1 MANISSANET
11 LTLKGDWT
19 EAAVEALKPVLDAWK
34 FYGEYGMRVYEYPTV
49 DKTTIEFNGSGRWSF
64 SGTLGDFDSWTR
76 SWIKDQPERNGEP
89 IRPLATEQYD
99 LLLKLMQENALS
111 MEVDF
116 EDKEGGMGLRNHEV
130 GVFTSEDGELHYE
143 RMTCEA
149 VLSDDSGS
157 EATVGY
163 LAQFCTNPDTE
174 KLSEWVADNICFT
187 DIFDNWAPDHD
198 QIIYELQEF
207 LEDPFPQFSRDF
219 SPDTKAW
226 EEFCEIY
233 KSINDYRPDEVE

>member
-1 MANISSANET
+1 
-11 LTLKGDWT
+11 
-19 EAAVEALKPVLDAWK
+19 
-34 FYGEYGMRVYEYPTV
+34 
-49 DKTTIEFNGSGRWSF
+49 
-64 SGTLGDFDSWTR
+64 
-76 SWIKDQPERNGEP
+76 
-89 IRPLATEQYD
+89 
-99 LLLKLMQENALS
+99 

-163 LAQFCTNPDTE
+163 LAQFCTNPD
-174 KLSEWVADNICFT
+174 
-187 DIFDNWAPDHD
+187 HD

-207 LEDPFPQFSRDF
+207 DEDLFPQFSRDF

>member
-1 MANISSANET
+1 
-11 LTLKGDWT
+11 
-19 EAAVEALKPVLDAWK
+19 
-34 FYGEYGMRVYEYPTV
+34 
-49 DKTTIEFNGSGRWSF
+49 
-64 SGTLGDFDSWTR
+64 
-76 SWIKDQPERNGEP
+76 
-89 IRPLATEQYD
+89 
-99 LLLKLMQENALS
+99 

-143 RMTCEA
+143 RTTCEA

-157 EATVGY
+157 EAAVGY

-198 QIIYELQEF
+198 QIIYGLQIGRASCRE
-207 LEDPFPQFSRDF
+207 R
-219 SPDTKAW
+219 
-226 EEFCEIY
+226 
-233 KSINDYRPDEVE
+233 V